1 MSRLDKTI
9 TLTTRKEK
17 KRLCLSA
24 LLKEKPEDEIHCM
37 LFGLTTTLSPVGR
50 KHHKTWPA
58 QATDGESTIPDV
70 HSMVQHTY
78 KSRSALY
85 HEREGVSRSSML
97 TFERECMKGMGIPV
111 QRP

>member
-1 MSRLDKTI
+1 
-9 TLTTRKEK
+9 
-17 KRLCLSA
+17 
-24 LLKEKPEDEIHCM
+24 M

-85 HEREGVSRSSML
+85 HEREGVSTFSML
-97 TFERECMKGMGIPV
+97 KVERECMMEIGKPV